1 MTVKQTRKVRQYGW
15 LLAAALAAGAAQAAD
30 KSGAQFEEYRP
41 AVKELAPG
49 SVAAPQNQAPT
60 QKATSQPNSAT
71 ALPGVETKPVTP
83 PAPPAAMS
91 PIAVP
96 PASTTN
102 TGVDATRS
110 VALPD
115 AGMSSDRE
123 FRQNLKDLE
132 NRIESLK
139 ERVIETKSRLLNYSQ
154 KVAKGFAA
162 GTQVALQLQN
172 DLGSDFQVE
181 KVSFFL
187 DGHQVYLKEFD
198 LEEGVIELDVYR
210 GSVLPGRHRID
221 VELIVRGD
229 EGIFDFG
236 HDARL
241 KLESGEYFNAN
252 EGKVLQIELVMF
264 DRGGV
269 FKKIDSRPGMR
280 FDIEERD
287 VF

>member
-1 MTVKQTRKVRQYGW
+1 MRETRTKWRLGW
-15 LLAAALAAGAAQAAD
+15 LLASALVAQPTLAAD

-49 SVAAPQNQAPT
+49 SVAAPQGQTPT
-60 QKATSQPNSAT
+60 QKQSSQPNSST
-71 ALPGVETKPVTP
+71 ALPGVEAKPVTP
-83 PAPPAAMS
+83 PPPPASMA

-110 VALPD
+110 VPLPD

-172 DLGSDFQVE
+172 DLGGDFQVE
-181 KVSFFL
+181 KISFFL

-198 LEEGVIELDVYR
+198 LEDPVIELDVYR

-229 EGIFDFG
+229 EGMFDFG
-236 HDARL
+236 HGARL

>member
-1 MTVKQTRKVRQYGW
+1 MKQTIKAWRLGW
-15 LLAAALAAGAAQAAD
+15 LLAGALVSTVALAAD
-30 KSGAQFEEYRP
+30 KSGTQFEEYRP
-41 AVKELAPG
+41 VVKELAPG
-49 SVAAPQNQAPT
+49 SVAAPQNQTPT
-60 QKATSQPNSAT
+60 QKAPSQPNST
-71 ALPGVETKPVTP
+71 STLPGVETKPVAP
-83 PAPPAAMS
+83 PPPAATMS

-132 NRIESLK
+132 GRIESLK

-172 DLGSDFQVE
+172 ELGSDFLVE
-181 KVSFFL
+181 KISFFL

-198 LEEGVIELDVYR
+198 LEDKVIELDVYR

-229 EGIFDFG
+229 EGVFDFG

-252 EGKVLQIELVMF
+252 EGKVLQIGLVMF
-264 DRGGV
+264 DRGGA